1 MKQLLVRKS
10 PNQLDWFLQVIS
22 LGFDMDKASAEV
34 ETLERE
40 KAEKEAKEEEKRS
53 TRSTRLIPSKM

>member
-1 MKQLLVRKS
+1 MTL
-10 PNQLDWFLQVIS
+10 FFQVIS

-40 KAEKEAKEEEKRS
+40 KAEKEAREEEKRS
-53 TRSTRLIPSKM
+53 AR

>member
-1 MKQLLVRKS
+1 MI
-10 PNQLDWFLQVIS
+10 WFLQVIS

-40 KAEKEAKEEEKRS
+40 KAEREAKEEEKRS
-53 TRSTRLIPSKM
+53 TRSIRLLPSKP